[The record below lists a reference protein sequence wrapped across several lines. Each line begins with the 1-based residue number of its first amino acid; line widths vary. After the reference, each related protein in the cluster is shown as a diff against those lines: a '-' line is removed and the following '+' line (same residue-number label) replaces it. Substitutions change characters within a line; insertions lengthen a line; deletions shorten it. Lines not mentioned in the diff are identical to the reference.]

1 MKILYRPEYN
11 IDLGVLNRLHPFD
24 GRKFEKVYKAV
35 ASQNAAD
42 FVAPNAPVDDG
53 AIDAFVD
60 PLMRRLIKG
69 KRYILQ
75 ALELPYIPLLPFSM
89 IDRRIL
95 LPMRWAVAGT
105 IKGAELALSGE
116 SCRNLAGGYH
126 HASRSAAQG
135 FCVYNDI
142 GMAYDNLIEVQKL
155 SASDRVLIIDV
166 DAHHGNGNAYVFMEN
181 RNVVL
186 LDIYNDDIYPRSDYT
201 KARVDIAV
209 PLHSGTIGTVYLD
222 RLDAA
227 LAKLDGSFRL
237 AFVVA
242 GTDVLAS
249 DPLGG
254 LKLTIEECAHRD
266 RLIEDRLRELS
277 IPWVFVAGGGYSRDS
292 SRAMVA
298 SVLGAGAGV
307 S

>member
-24 GRKFEKVYKAV
+24 GCKFEKVFQGI
-35 ASQNAAD
+35 STSRAAD
-42 FVAPNAPVDDG
+42 VVTPDDPVDDV
-53 AIDAFVD
+53 AINAFVD

-69 KRYILQ
+69 KRYVLQ
-75 ALELPYIPLLPFSM
+75 ALELPYIPLLPFGM
-89 IDRRIL
+89 IDRRVL

-105 IKGAELALSGE
+105 IKGATLALGGE
-116 SCRNLAGGYH
+116 SCRNLSGGYH
-126 HASRSAAQG
+126 HASRSAAEG

-142 GMAYDNLIEVQKL
+142 GMAYDRLIQTQRL
-155 SASDRVLIIDV
+155 SADDRILIIDV

-186 LDIYNDDIYPRSDYT
+186 LDMYNDDIYPMSEYT
-201 KARVDIAV
+201 KNRVDISV
-209 PLHSGTIGTVYLD
+209 PLRSGTSGSVYLE
-222 RLDAA
+222 RLVTA
-227 LAKLDGSFRL
+227 LGNVDGNFKL

-254 LKLTIEECAHRD
+254 MKLSVEECAQRD
-266 RLIEDRLRELS
+266 RLVEEKLHALS
-277 IPWVFVAGGGYSRDS
+277 VPWVFVAGGGYSRDS
-292 SRAMVA
+292 SRAMIA
-298 SVLGAGAGV
+298 SLL
-307 S
+307 